1 MSQTSVSAPPL
12 SQPAADA
19 AGGAIARP
27 TGAWGFGQMRLW
39 GDAMWG
45 IMRRDAILFVSY
57 RSQLVAQF
65 LGPLF
70 TITLFYY
77 ISRILTSKTIH
88 SPGGYFGFVIVGLV
102 IVQILT
108 ISLGVMPVT
117 VRQELVSG
125 TIERFLVSTHGPV
138 NGILGTMLFPLI
150 NAIFSG
156 VVMLVLAALVFGLPL
171 AATAFLAVPVSLLG
185 VIAFM
190 PFAFFLVSLVMAFKQ
205 AASATQFIV
214 AGIAII
220 GGLYFPIAVLP
231 GWIRWASEVQ
241 PFTPATDLLRHL
253 LIGTPLVHPAIEELL
268 KLVGFIAVLL
278 PLGVLL
284 LRAAIRYGQRTG
296 TVAEY

>member
-1 MSQTSVSAPPL
+1 
-12 SQPAADA
+12 
-19 AGGAIARP
+19 
-27 TGAWGFGQMRLW
+27 MRLW
-39 GDAMWG
+39 CDAMWG

-57 RSQLVAQF
+57 RTQLVAQF

-77 ISRILTSKTIH
+77 ISHLLTAKSIH
-88 SPGGYFGFVIVGLV
+88 SPGGYFGFVIIGLV

-125 TIERFLVSTHGPV
+125 TIERFLVSAHGPI

-150 NAIFSG
+150 NALFSG
-156 VVMLVLAALVFGLPL
+156 MLMLALAALVFGLPL
-171 AATAFLAVPVSLLG
+171 ASTAVLAIPRGAARHAGVHAVRVLPGRAGDGLQAGVLG
-185 VIAFM
+185 
-190 PFAFFLVSLVMAFKQ
+190 
-205 AASATQFIV
+205 ATQFIV
-214 AGIAII
+214 AGVAIV

-253 LIGTPLVHPAIEELL
+253 LVDAPLVHPAR
-268 KLVGFIAVLL
+268 
-278 PLGVLL
+278 LGAAQACG
-284 LRAAIRYGQRTG
+284 LRRGAAARRR
-296 TVAEY
+296 

>member
-1 MSQTSVSAPPL
+1 
-12 SQPAADA
+12 
-19 AGGAIARP
+19 
-27 TGAWGFGQMRLW
+27 MRLW

-45 IMRRDAILFVSY
+45 IIRRDAILFVSY

-77 ISRILTSKTIH
+77 ISHLLTARTIH
-88 SPGGYFGFVIVGLV
+88 SPGGYFGFVIIGLV

-108 ISLGVMPVT
+108 ISLGVMPVA

-125 TIERFLVSTHGPV
+125 TIERFLVSAHGPV

-156 VVMLVLAALVFGLPL
+156 ILMLALAALVFGLPL
-171 AATAFLAVPVSLLG
+171 AATAFLGIPVALLG

-190 PFAFFLVSLVMAFKQ
+190 PFAFFLVALVMAFKQ
-205 AASATQFIV
+205 ASSATQFIV
-214 AGIAII
+214 AGIAIV

-231 GWIRWASEVQ
+231 GWIRWTSEVQ

-253 LIGTPLVHPAIEELL
+253 LINAPLVHPAIVELL
-268 KLVGFIAVLL
+268 KLVGFIVLLL
-278 PLGVLL
+278 PLGAVL
-284 LRAAIRYGQRTG
+284 LRASIRYGQRTG

>member
-1 MSQTSVSAPPL
+1 
-12 SQPAADA
+12 
-19 AGGAIARP
+19 
-27 TGAWGFGQMRLW
+27 MRLW
-39 GDAMWG
+39 CDAMWG
-45 IMRRDAILFVSY
+45 IIRRDAVLFVSY

-77 ISRILTSKTIH
+77 ISRLLTAKTIH

-125 TIERFLVSTHGPV
+125 TIERFLVSAHGPV

-156 VVMLVLAALVFGLPL
+156 VLLLTLAAVIFGLPVASTAVL
-171 AATAFLAVPVSLLG
+171 AIPVALLG
-185 VIAFM
+185 VVAFM

-205 AASATQFIV
+205 ASSATQFIV
-214 AGIAII
+214 AGIAIV
-220 GGLYFPIAVLP
+220 GGLYFPVTVLP
-231 GWIRWASEVQ
+231 GWISWTAEVQ

-253 LIGTPLVHPAIEELL
+253 LINTALVHPAGVELL
-268 KLVGFIAVLL
+268 KLVGFIIVLL
-278 PLGVLL
+278 PFGVML
-284 LRAAIRYGQRTG
+284 LRASIRYGQRTG

>member
-1 MSQTSVSAPPL
+1 
-12 SQPAADA
+12 
-19 AGGAIARP
+19 
-27 TGAWGFGQMRLW
+27 
-39 GDAMWG
+39 MWG
-45 IMRRDAILFVSY
+45 IIRRDAILFVSY

-77 ISRILTSKTIH
+77 ISHLLTIRTIH

-108 ISLGVMPVT
+108 ISLGVMPVS
-117 VRQELVSG
+117 VRQELISG
-125 TIERFLVSTHGPV
+125 TIERFLVSAHGPV

-150 NAIFSG
+150 NALFSSIL
-156 VVMLVLAALVFGLPL
+156 MLALATVVFGLPL
-171 AATAFLAVPVSLLG
+171 AATAFLAIPVALLG

-205 AASATQFIV
+205 VSSASQFIV
-214 AGIAII
+214 AGIAIV

-231 GWIRWASEVQ
+231 GWIRWTAEVQ

-253 LIGTPLVHPAIEELL
+253 LVGTPLVHPAIDELL
-268 KLVGFIAVLL
+268 KLVGFIIVLL
-278 PLGVLL
+278 PFGVIL
-284 LRAAIRYGQRTG
+284 LRSSIRYGQRIG
-296 TVAEY
+296 TIAEY

>member
-1 MSQTSVSAPPL
+1 MSHTSVSAPPL
-12 SQPAADA
+12 SRPAAVSPVA
-19 AGGAIARP
+19 HAI
-27 TGAWGFGQMRLW
+27 GQMRLW

-45 IMRRDAILFVSY
+45 IIRRDAILFVSY

-77 ISRILTSKTIH
+77 ISRLLTSKTIH

-108 ISLGVMPVT
+108 ISIGVMPVT

-125 TIERFLVSTHGPV
+125 TIERFLVSAHGPV

-150 NAIFSG
+150 NAIFSA
-156 VVMLVLAALVFGLPL
+156 VVMLALAALVFGLPL
-171 AATAFLAVPVSLLG
+171 AATAFLAIPVALLG
-185 VIAFM
+185 VVAFM
-190 PFAFFLVSLVMAFKQ
+190 PFAFFLVALVMAFKQ
-205 AASATQFIV
+205 ASSATQFIV
-214 AGIAII
+214 AGIAVI
-220 GGLYFPIAVLP
+220 GGLYFPVAVLP
-231 GWIRWASEVQ
+231 GWIRWTSEVQ

-253 LIGTPLVHPAIEELL
+253 LVGTPLVHPAIDELL
-268 KLVGFIAVLL
+268 KLLGFIIILL
-278 PLGVLL
+278 PFGVLL

>member
-1 MSQTSVSAPPL
+1 
-12 SQPAADA
+12 
-19 AGGAIARP
+19 
-27 TGAWGFGQMRLW
+27 MRLW
-39 GDAMWG
+39 CDAMWG
-45 IMRRDAILFVSY
+45 IIRRDAVLFVSY

-77 ISRILTSKTIH
+77 ISRLLTAKTIH

-125 TIERFLVSTHGPV
+125 TIERFLVSAHGPV
-138 NGILGTMLFPLI
+138 NGILGTMLFPRI

-156 VVMLVLAALVFGLPL
+156 VLLLTLAAVIFGLPVASTAVL
-171 AATAFLAVPVSLLG
+171 AIPVALLG
-185 VIAFM
+185 VVAFM

-205 AASATQFIV
+205 ASSATQFIV
-214 AGIAII
+214 AGIAIV
-220 GGLYFPIAVLP
+220 GGLYFPVTVLP
-231 GWIRWASEVQ
+231 GWISWTAEVQ

-253 LIGTPLVHPAIEELL
+253 LINTALVHPAGVELL
-268 KLVGFIAVLL
+268 KLVGFIIVLL
-278 PLGVLL
+278 PFGVML
-284 LRAAIRYGQRTG
+284 LRASIRYGQRTG